1 MKIAFPT
8 NNGKRI
14 NAHFGYATHYLVV
27 TVENGA
33 EVAREMRE
41 KDSHAGK
48 HDDHH
53 HHNGNG
59 HGHGN
64 GHHHNHGGM
73 AAPLADCDILIAGGM
88 GAPAARAVQS
98 MGVQIIPT
106 NISSIDTALTAFL
119 AGELPLDPGAIHN
132 PGHHH

>member
-33 EVAREMRE
+33 EIAREMRE

-53 HHNGNG
+53 HDGNG
-59 HGHGN
+59 HGHQ
-64 GHHHNHGGM
+64 HNHGGT
-73 AAPLADCDILIAGGM
+73 GGSR
-88 GAPAARAVQS
+88 RAEHGCKNCAHPHQ
-98 MGVQIIPT
+98 
-106 NISSIDTALTAFL
+106 
-119 AGELPLDPGAIHN
+119 
-132 PGHHH
+132 

>member
-33 EVAREMRE
+33 EIAREMRE

-53 HHNGNG
+53 HDGNG
-59 HGHGN
+59 HGHQ
-64 GHHHNHGGM
+64 HNHGGM
-73 AAPLADCDILIAGGM
+73 VAPLADCDVLIAGGM

-98 MGVQIIPT
+98 MGVKVVPT
-106 NISSIDTALTAFL
+106 PISDIDAALSAFL
-119 AGELPLDPGAIHN
+119 AGELPINPGAIHN
-132 PGHHH
+132 PGQRH

>member
-27 TVENGA
+27 TVEDGT

-41 KDSHAGK
+41 KESHAGK

-53 HHNGNG
+53 HHDGNG
-59 HGHGN
+59 H

-73 AAPLADCDILIAGGM
+73 VAPLAGCDVLIVGGM

-98 MGVQIIPT
+98 MGVQVVPT
-106 NISSIDTALTAFL
+106 RISDIDAALQAFL
-119 AGELPLDPGAIHN
+119 AGELPLDPNAIHK
-132 PGHHH
+132 PGQHH

>member
-27 TVENGA
+27 TVEDGA

-48 HDDHH
+48 HDDHQ
-53 HHNGNG
+53 HNGNG
-59 HGHGN
+59 HGHGH
-64 GHHHNHGGM
+64 GHNHGGM
-73 AAPLADCDILIAGGM
+73 VAPLADCDVLVVGGI

-98 MGVQIIPT
+98 MGVKVVPT
-106 NISSIDTALTAFL
+106 NISNIDSALQAFL
-119 AGELPLDPGAIHN
+119 AGELPIDPGAIHN
-132 PGHHH
+132 HGHHH